1 MMIVLYLFFVV
12 LINIWKGKIYVREF
26 FFIFFFVGNKLDLI
40 VMFFNEEM
48 SNFIVKKV
56 FI

>member
-40 VMFFNEEM
+40 VMFFNEGM